1 MISKRG
7 GVSGICNN
15 RVSGARR
22 GERRYNLR
30 TWRHVILQA
39 PLQRFASSQTFE
51 YLSAM
56 ANEIAIVDGEDL
68 RKRAGALRR
77 FL

>member
-1 MISKRG
+1 MPSAYLLFPALAAASAATTCGRG
-7 GVSGICNN
+7 ATLSYK
-15 RVSGARR
+15 
-22 GERRYNLR
+22 RRYNALR
-30 TWRHVILQA
+30 RD
-39 PLQRFASSQTFE
+39 QTFE

>member
-1 MISKRG
+1 MSKRG

-15 RVSGARR
+15 RVVEALVPSACLSVRR
-22 GERRYNLR
+22 LA
-30 TWRHVILQA
+30 QA
-39 PLQRFASSQTFE
+39 PLQRFAYIRTFE
-51 YLSAM
+51 YLFAM
-56 ANEIAIVDGEDL
+56 ANEIAIVDGEDI

>member
-1 MISKRG
+1 MATFGQAEKPVLQFR
-7 GVSGICNN
+7 
-15 RVSGARR
+15 
-22 GERRYNLR
+22 
-30 TWRHVILQA
+30 QA
-39 PLQRFASSQTFE
+39 PLQRFAWSQTFE

>member
-1 MISKRG
+1 MTEDFGRG
-7 GVSGICNN
+7 LSLCAEEV
-15 RVSGARR
+15 
-22 GERRYNLR
+22 L
-30 TWRHVILQA
+30 
-39 PLQRFASSQTFE
+39 PLYF
-51 YLSAM
+51 AM

>member
-1 MISKRG
+1 VG
-7 GVSGICNN
+7 GPPPEATPATTHGS
-15 RVSGARR
+15 
-22 GERRYNLR
+22 
-30 TWRHVILQA
+30 
-39 PLQRFASSQTFE
+39 LQRFAPRSTFE
-51 YLSAM
+51 YLSTM

>member
-1 MISKRG
+1 MSSALAAAVAPR
-7 GVSGICNN
+7 CP
-15 RVSGARR
+15 
-22 GERRYNLR
+22 
-30 TWRHVILQA
+30 QA
-39 PLQRFASSQTFE
+39 PLQRLCTAAMLE
-51 YLSAM
+51 YVFAM

>member
-1 MISKRG
+1 MLPVVLGKRAASPRLSEQAG
-7 GVSGICNN
+7 KSRFRFRQALYNTLCA
-15 RVSGARR
+15 GAAV
-22 GERRYNLR
+22 RY
-30 TWRHVILQA
+30 I
-39 PLQRFASSQTFE
+39 F
-51 YLSAM
+51 AM

>member
-1 MISKRG
+1 MSKRG
-7 GVSGICNN
+7 GVSGICHNG
-15 RVSGARR
+15 VVEALVPSACLSVRR
-22 GERRYNLR
+22 SPRR
-30 TWRHVILQA
+30 A
-39 PLQRFASSQTFE
+39 PLQRFAYIRTFE

-56 ANEIAIVDGEDL
+56 ANEIAIVDGEDI

>member
-1 MISKRG
+1 
-7 GVSGICNN
+7 
-15 RVSGARR
+15 
-22 GERRYNLR
+22 
-30 TWRHVILQA
+30 
-39 PLQRFASSQTFE
+39 
-51 YLSAM
+51 M